1 MIGTER
7 ETDVLVVGGGPAG
20 TAAALT
26 LAGRGLRSILV
37 ERADYS
43 AQRIG
48 ETLPPDVRVPLARL
62 GVWERFV
69 AAGYLPSTGIRSA
82 WGDARPYEQSFM
94 FNPYANGWHVDRRA
108 FDAMLAAAA
117 VERGV
122 RAIRNGRMRDRPA
135 MRDGAWHAVVETGE
149 RTLSVTARFVIDA
162 GGRGAHTARMLGA
175 RRIVHD
181 RMVATYGYMQGP
193 DGTGADHTGTS
204 KVGATL
210 IEAAEDGWWY
220 SAPLPDGSAVCAFMT
235 DADICSRLG
244 LYRPERWLGLMGTA
258 PLTNAS
264 MQGRLLRADPSV
276 AAAGSV
282 RVLPPVGDRWLA
294 AGDAAFTMDPLSGQG
309 VPRALNAGIRA
320 AEAAQASL
328 LGDTDAPAAYAA
340 ELGMA
345 FDAYLITRAEYY
357 RREMRWPDS
366 LFWRRRHGKFRMRNG
381 EYETAST
388 RGGANA
394 E

>member
-26 LAGRGLRSILV
+26 LATYGVRSILV
-37 ERADYS
+37 ERTNYS
-43 AQRIG
+43 TQRIG

-82 WGDARPYEQSFM
+82 WGDALPYEQSFV

-122 RAIRNGRMRDRPA
+122 RAIRNGRVRDRPA
-135 MRDGAWHAVVETGE
+135 MHDGAWHAVVETGE
-149 RTLSVTARFVIDA
+149 RRLNIAARFMIDA

-175 RRIVHD
+175 RRVAHD
-181 RMVATYGYMQGP
+181 GMVAAYGYMRGP
-193 DGTGADHTGTS
+193 ESATGGGADDG
-204 KVGATL
+204 GATL
-210 IEAAEDGWWY
+210 IEAVEEGWWY

-244 LYRPERWLGLMGTA
+244 LYRPERWLRLMNAA
-258 PLTNAS
+258 PLTSAA
-264 MQGRLLRADPSV
+264 MHGRHLLAEPAI

-309 VPRALNAGIRA
+309 VPRALTSGLRA
-320 AEAAQASL
+320 AEAVRAWL
-328 LGDTDAPAAYAA
+328 LGDAEAPAVYAA
-340 ELGMA
+340 ELEAA

-357 RREMRWPDS
+357 RRESRWPDS
-366 LFWRRRHGKFRMRNG
+366 PFWRRRQVGVG
-381 EYETAST
+381 EAVTE
-388 RGGANA
+388 
-394 E
+394 